1 MVRLRLPNKQ
11 WQRIYRFLDDY
22 PRLQTADEASL
33 RDFVEAVL
41 WMARSGAAWRLL
53 PQEYGDWNSVYKRF
67 ARWCE
72 RGVWE
77 AMHRHFAHDP
87 DLDDLENVL
96 LDSTAI
102 RAHPCAAGA
111 RVEKGE
117 PAPRR

>member
-1 MVRLRLPNKQ
+1 MTLLQLPDTQ
-11 WQRIYRFLDDY
+11 WQRIYRFLEDY
-22 PRLQTADEASL
+22 PRLQTADEAAL
-33 RDFVEAVL
+33 RRFVEAIL

-53 PQEYGDWNSVYKRF
+53 PQEYGDWNSIYKRF

-77 AMHRHFAHDP
+77 AMHRHFAQEP
-87 DLDDLENVL
+87 DLENVL

-111 RVEKGE
+111 RVEKGDKT
-117 PAPRR
+117 PRP